1 MRFKL
6 DRLVEGMLRS
16 PKEHWP
22 HHIRRAY
29 ERMRESAEADR
40 FQPLLAGATEYVN
53 REIQSLNVRNPKYV
67 FGTPIPTIDI
77 FATLRLIDPPVVT
90 ADDVR
95 FELLQLIRSH
105 LFASTR
111 EYGQMR
117 T

>member
-1 MRFKL
+1 VRFKL

-22 HHIRRAY
+22 HHIREAY
-29 ERMRESAEADR
+29 ECMRESAEADR
-40 FQPLLAGATEYVN
+40 IQPLLVGATEYVN
-53 REIQSLNVRNPKYV
+53 REIQSLKVRNPKYV
-67 FGTPIPTIDI
+67 FGTPTPTIEI
-77 FATLRLIDPPVVT
+77 FATLRLIEPPVVT

-111 EYGQMR
+111 EYAQMR